1 MAFSNA
7 SEELGLDRFSWVP
20 VDIRESLGHLHET
33 RQFLNELQ
41 LTGKTE
47 GGKLI
52 GGNND
57 TAVRLLKNYLVIRS
71 CGHVETT
78 LRSSI
83 RESAQKHS
91 DPAFANLI
99 EKYILRSGENP
110 RSENVARKLKA
121 LNEEFASNWK
131 DFLSD
136 SHEYRDEVYGAET
149 IDTYGCS
156 LQYLVEQRNMVAHGE
171 EVTLSET
178 DAVRLSVAAEH
189 IAVHIVS
196 IFDCFFRIEDRSDCY
211 IVI

>member
-1 MAFSNA
+1 MVFSNA

-20 VDIRESLGHLHET
+20 VDIRESLAHLLET
-33 RQFLNELQ
+33 RRFLIELQ
-41 LTGKTE
+41 RAAKAGDGE
-47 GGKLI
+47 FVGS
-52 GGNND
+52 NND

-71 CGHVETT
+71 CGHVETA

-110 RSENVARKLKA
+110 RSDKVTRKLKA
-121 LNEEFASNWK
+121 LNEEFVPSWK
-131 DFLSD
+131 DFLSC
-136 SHEYRDEVYGAET
+136 SHQYKDEVYDIEM
-149 IDTYGCS
+149 DNTYERS
-156 LQYLVEQRNMVAHGE
+156 LAYLVEQRNMVAHGE

-178 DAVRLSVAAEH
+178 EAVYLSVAAEH
-189 IAVHIVS
+189 LAEHIVT
-196 IFDCFFRIEDRSDCY
+196 IFDSFFRTEDGSDCY